1 MTSPLLDLGS
11 TCSTVQQAHSQ
22 SHLVD
27 LKQQIEIGKTT
38 MCQDCWLA
46 STLLHQ
52 VSQDVVL
59 VKIAVGLKFEFLTFK
74 LDHNKMSFTTELYD
88 NYIQTVE

>member
-1 MTSPLLDLGS
+1 MLNCTAGTLTITFGRFEAADWN
-11 TCSTVQQAHSQ
+11 
-22 SHLVD
+22 
-27 LKQQIEIGKTT
+27 
-38 MCQDCWLA
+38 WLA